1 MKSNRIQ
8 YLIIAIVTT
17 AVALGLRKIWALL
30 PLVINI
36 WLGDFL
42 WAFMLYFLGIALF
55 WPRNKQKYTIL
66 LVVFCWF
73 VELSQAWHTPW
84 LDAFRDTVIGG
95 LLLGHGF
102 LWSDILAYTAGAWF
116 GYVLDRK

>member
-17 AVALGLRKIWALL
+17 AVALGLRKIWASL